1 MSDCSF
7 LWSPGTYGT
16 GADPEAGARASLRHQ
31 SVRGGVWWHGD
42 INLLFL
48 HTPRCRGPCNA
59 RRGAAQCC
67 TAQHSAS
74 GRTALSHFV
83 SQSGT
88 FNYLAKSIVRRV
100 AVGMRRACPTAPF
113 FGLQEPTGLEPTSSQ
128 GLVRHCGSG
137 VWGPECKVR
146 RRHQSVRGGVWWRG
160 DGAGVSRP
168 FVWRCCHVWVF
179 PLHLLP
185 KQHGAQVHSAQCTVH
200 LQVPLECPGG
210 RQVVMSGSVTPGA
223 NLIST
228 ATGPHFL
235 VRCTAQPPGTPAV
248 RLRLPC
254 CIFFIFHLVHRIS
267 SSGGGSSG
275 SFAAQCSSGAAA
287 CRPFPA
293 LH

>member
-74 GRTALSHFV
+74 GRTALLHFV

-100 AVGMRRACPTAPF
+100 AVGMRGACPTAPF
-113 FGLQEPTGLEPTSSQ
+113 FLVSRNLRDWSRPRARGSCVTAARAFGGPSARSAGGTRASGAASGGVGTGRGSVDLS
-128 GLVRHCGSG
+128 SG
-137 VWGPECKVR
+137 VVAMCEFTLYTCCLSNMVP
-146 RRHQSVRGGVWWRG
+146 
-160 DGAGVSRP
+160 
-168 FVWRCCHVWVF
+168 RCT
-179 PLHLLP
+179 
-185 KQHGAQVHSAQCTVH
+185 VHSAQCTCR
-200 LQVPLECPGG
+200 CPWSVRAGG
-210 RQVVMSGSVTPGA
+210 RW
-223 NLIST
+223 
-228 ATGPHFL
+228 
-235 VRCTAQPPGTPAV
+235 
-248 RLRLPC
+248 
-254 CIFFIFHLVHRIS
+254 
-267 SSGGGSSG
+267 
-275 SFAAQCSSGAAA
+275 
-287 CRPFPA
+287 
-293 LH
+293 